1 MRARTHAITD
11 LVVARRSDPRAEPDT
26 PPAPKPVPT
35 VDETTDTA
43 TADEALLRYH
53 HLARVGL
60 VRRVLMAERP
70 GPVRVA
76 AREVD
81 GIVRRPRAATG

>member
-1 MRARTHAITD
+1 MKARTLPVTD
-11 LVVARRSDPRAEPDT
+11 LVVARRPDPRAEPE
-26 PPAPKPVPT
+26 PPSPGPAAREDPPEVGPKR
-35 VDETTDTA
+35 VDDIPM
-43 TADEALLRYH
+43 RYH

-70 GPVRVA
+70 GPVRVV

-81 GIVRRPRAATG
+81 GIVRRPKAVTG